1 MVSNKG
7 YDWAVKKI
15 LAGDFVDIF
24 KDFNYGTVNMATGTG
39 KTYKIILGIYTELMY
54 KSPDKKHVF
63 DLSSPRLKLNF
74 QTAFNVIYTLYMTN
88 AISPSNTCIV
98 LNSSEN
104 PTEYEELLGEKGLGF
119 SVRKIDEMNKT
130 SFKNYITISCYP
142 SHGKLDTLLKN
153 ERYDDYFKVS
163 YWDESHTITLKKN
176 TKLGD
181 YFDVVRSIRTFDKV
195 FSLDATPS
203 KDLTEILRMAELGL
217 KKTNNP
223 KQKYDVEYIYQITP
237 KQAIDDLL
245 ILPVYMFVIR
255 GVNTDTVENQVKHAI
270 EAMNDM
276 KSRNPDTPRKVLI
289 TCPPDTNVMESME
302 NLLIKKGY
310 KVYSTCSKNGFSMPL
325 EDENGDLVAND
336 VTIYDFIN
344 MIRDEQSD
352 CFVLHMRQ
360 LIEGIDIDS
369 LTGTVFFGVNNADG
383 FRVVVQTIGRTL
395 RIGKG
400 DRDEITGKAKPFDER
415 IKKYGEVYFVVDEEN
430 YDYEIKDIEKL
441 FRTVYET
448 GDCRFSIKSHGTI
461 SNIGGA
467 AHGENWNAAD
477 DYRYSQN
484 GENNGTRTVGEISE
498 FIVNVE
504 KLLESKFTFANNSS
518 LPDYMRNTIRNEIKK
533 SLSGLVIKE
542 CNTLEYL
549 VDKTGMIHSALEKL
563 NTEAKPKIAKVINEF
578 NLLN

>member
-1 MVSNKG
+1 
-7 YDWAVKKI
+7 
-15 LAGDFVDIF
+15 
-24 KDFNYGTVNMATGTG
+24 
-39 KTYKIILGIYTELMY
+39 
-54 KSPDKKHVF
+54 
-63 DLSSPRLKLNF
+63 
-74 QTAFNVIYTLYMTN
+74 
-88 AISPSNTCIV
+88 
-98 LNSSEN
+98 
-104 PTEYEELLGEKGLGF
+104 
-119 SVRKIDEMNKT
+119 
-130 SFKNYITISCYP
+130 
-142 SHGKLDTLLKN
+142 
-153 ERYDDYFKVS
+153 
-163 YWDESHTITLKKN
+163 
-176 TKLGD
+176 
-181 YFDVVRSIRTFDKV
+181 
-195 FSLDATPS
+195 
-203 KDLTEILRMAELGL
+203 
-217 KKTNNP
+217 
-223 KQKYDVEYIYQITP
+223 
-237 KQAIDDLL
+237 
-245 ILPVYMFVIR
+245 
-255 GVNTDTVENQVKHAI
+255 
-270 EAMNDM
+270 
-276 KSRNPDTPRKVLI
+276 
-289 TCPPDTNVMESME
+289 
-302 NLLIKKGY
+302 
-310 KVYSTCSKNGFSMPL
+310 MPL

-344 MIRDEQSD
+344 KIREEQSD

-415 IKKYGEVYFVVDEEN
+415 IKKYGEVYFVVDEKN

-448 GDCRFSIKSHGTI
+448 GDCRFSIKSQGTKP
-461 SNIGGA
+461 NIGGA

-477 DYRYSQN
+477 DYIYSQT
-484 GENNGTRTVGEISE
+484 GENNGTRTIGEISE

-549 VDKTGMIHSALEKL
+549 VDKTGMIHSALDKL
-563 NTEAKPKIAKVINEF
+563 NTEAKPRIAKVINEF